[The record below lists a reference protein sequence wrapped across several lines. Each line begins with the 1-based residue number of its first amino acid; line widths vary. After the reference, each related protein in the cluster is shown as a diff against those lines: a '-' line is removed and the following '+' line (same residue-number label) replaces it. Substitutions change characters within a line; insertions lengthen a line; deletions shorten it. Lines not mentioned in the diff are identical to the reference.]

1 MGACKEVKTKG
12 TTLFTI
18 PLTKFVY
25 GLKEVCDDVEVWMEE
40 QGHNVETLVEQTGRV
55 CKDWPWPFGW
65 ACRAVTTLVKAVV
78 WVVDAVA
85 QWVVKTICH
94 TTTGIVGAII
104 TLISVVVPWVGSFF
118 VCLAEDP
125 GLAISSIGDLW
136 KHWVD
141 FIENIADI
149 PPALIDDT
157 IDLIDDIDR
166 VIDLIGNSLGWPFNI
181 IVGIWKGIFKW
192 VRRLLESGRDLWIGL
207 KQIAIGILLINLCG
221 IARGG
226 VNMGAALGR
235 GLLETGFAPV
245 GLYAGGWGLAA
256 VLLGIRAGGAIA
268 GGIRDSIEVY
278 TLQKIIEEKIGNA
291 GFDPARK
298 ARALDKVHLDST
310 HLGIPL
316 RVDARRM
323 YLRST
328 AAVPDL
334 RDLHKRGVIDLYA
347 LGGYPSSCRS
357 VINEPDGEVVYAGT
371 DVGVSSTDI
380 RLFLE
385 EGPGA
390 VPEFHVFAIKRKL
403 FKQHLRVAQM
413 KARTIGVQ
421 LHWDGVGTLEI
432 KKPEWIPLNCTEKES
447 SPPVPADGPGPQVQ
461 RDLIRTEFNR
471 IGNFEDDLNVLP
483 ALNHFHYIYWNK
495 VELNGLTTSYRTLS
509 TYPSG
514 VTYRNRSPDAVY
526 CWVLIHE
533 MGHYWGLKHEVGEN
547 NTYQRGYDEVMYRAG
562 DGIAV
567 NFSTVLEYF
576 LLGGEPRFT
585 IGDARVAW
593 TWITKDAAH
602 SLLP

>member
-1 MGACKEVKTKG
+1 MGACKTVKTKG
-12 TTLFTI
+12 TTLITI
-18 PLTKFVY
+18 PLTKFVK

-40 QGHNVETLVEQTGRV
+40 QGHNAETLVEQVGRV
-55 CKDWPWPFGW
+55 CKDWPWPLDW
-65 ACRAVTTLVKAVV
+65 CCKAVTTLVKAVV

-94 TTTGIVGAII
+94 TITAIIGAII
-104 TLISVVVPWVGSFF
+104 TFISVLVPWVGSFL

-125 GLAISSIGDLW
+125 GIAISSIGDLW
-136 KHWVD
+136 KGWVD
-141 FIENIADI
+141 FIEAIADI
-149 PPALIDDT
+149 PPQLIDDT

-181 IVGIWKGIFKW
+181 IVGIWKGLFKW
-192 VRRLLESGRDLWIGL
+192 VRRWLEIGRDFWVGW
-207 KQIAIGILLINLCG
+207 KQILVGVLLINLCG

-226 VNMGAALGR
+226 ATIGGALGR

-298 ARALDKVHLDST
+298 GRALEKVHLDST
-310 HLGIPL
+310 YLGMPL
-316 RVDARRM
+316 RVDARRAF
-323 YLRST
+323 LRST

-334 RDLHKRGVIDLYA
+334 RDLHNRGVIDLYA

-357 VINEPDGEVVYAGT
+357 VINEPEGEVVYAGT
-371 DVGVSSTDI
+371 ELGVSATDI
-380 RLFLE
+380 RLFLK
-385 EGPGA
+385 EGPEA
-390 VPEFHVFAIKRKL
+390 VPEFHVFAIRQKQ

-421 LHWDGVGTLEI
+421 LHWDGVGMLEI
-432 KKPEWIPLNCTEKES
+432 KKPEWIPLNCSEND
-447 SPPVPADGPGPQVQ
+447 PPLAGEPGPQVQ
-461 RDLIRTEFNR
+461 KDLMNTEFNR
-471 IGNFEDDLNVLP
+471 IGNFEDDLNILP
-483 ALNHFHYIYWNK
+483 ALNHFHYIYVK
-495 VELNGLTTSYRTLS
+495 KIELNGLTTTYRELDTKS
-509 TYPSG
+509 SG
-514 VTYRNRSPDAVY
+514 VTYRSHAPDAVY
-526 CWVLIHE
+526 RWVLIHE
-533 MGHYWGLKHEVGEN
+533 MGHYWGLRHEVGGDD
-547 NTYQRGYDEVMYRAG
+547 TYERGYDEVMYRAG
-562 DGIAV
+562 DGVSV
-567 NFSTVLEYF
+567 NFSTVLEYL

-585 IGDARVAW
+585 IGDARTAW
-593 TWITKDAAH
+593 TWMTNDAKH